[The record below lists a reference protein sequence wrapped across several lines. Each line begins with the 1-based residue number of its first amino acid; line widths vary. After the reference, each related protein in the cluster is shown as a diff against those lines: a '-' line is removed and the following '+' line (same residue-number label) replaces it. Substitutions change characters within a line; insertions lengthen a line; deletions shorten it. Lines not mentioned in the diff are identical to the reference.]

1 MHYFKVVLS
10 IIWSI
15 FAVIGLVVVAAAAY
29 LWFVDPLNLKPVL
42 FPPAP
47 AAANSPVPTTTTQVP
62 TSGGRQ
68 PSQPQLTPQQ
78 QAAASSL
85 GLDAN
90 AVAMLLNP
98 TTEACAVT
106 ALGRA
111 RVDQIKA
118 GAAPTAV
125 DIYAARSCLIR

>member
-1 MHYFKVVLS
+1 MNALRVILK

-15 FAVIGLVVVAAAAY
+15 FAIIGLLVVAGTAY

-42 FPPAP
+42 FPAAP
-47 AAANSPVPTTTTQVP
+47 AADTATVPTTTA
-62 TSGGRQ
+62 GR
-68 PSQPQLTPQQ
+68 PIQPQLTPQQ
-78 QAAASSL
+78 QAAANSL
-85 GLDAN
+85 GLDPN

-98 TTEACAVT
+98 STEACAVA
-106 ALGRA
+106 ALGQA
-111 RVDQIKA
+111 RVNEIKA